1 MWYVNIAIE
10 DLGKPPE
17 LQERKNV
24 CATNSGYSR
33 VGQDSRN
40 WWISDVLE
48 SWRNSHWISGCCHAT
63 NSDYWSAKEVNRKDK
78 GGLKLPCLKW
88 VLVKSSKTH
97 HLEPGP
103 LKFKGKIGSPTHL
116 KLVVWKAI
124 SNWEINS
131 ENLEWL
137 KHEKKL
143 WRVVLVS
150 NKVQLP
156 LFVHIFKAFFFSF
169 CEAFKTFSIHHF
181 YLSFSV
187 KKGKVEKI
195 VEAEMI
201 RIATTKVVQRI
212 KQSWQCLAHQFN
224 LDLEKKTK
232 KCSLS
237 SCRTI

>member
-1 MWYVNIAIE
+1 MPPHKLAFSFFKYFVICQRG
-10 DLGKPPE
+10 DRRPRKKPE

-48 SWRNSHWISGCCHAT
+48 SWWNSHWISGCCHAT

-124 SNWEINS
+124 SIWEIDS

-137 KHEKKL
+137 KHEKNFD
-143 WRVVLVS
+143 VLS
-150 NKVQLP
+150 
-156 LFVHIFKAFFFSF
+156 LFLALCNSRCLYIYSKHFFSF
-169 CEAFKTFSIHHF
+169 CKAFKTFSIHHF

-187 KKGKVEKI
+187 KRK
-195 VEAEMI
+195 
-201 RIATTKVVQRI
+201 
-212 KQSWQCLAHQFN
+212 SWENRWSWNDQN
-224 LDLEKKTK
+224 
-232 KCSLS
+232 SNN
-237 SCRTI
+237 